1 MAKRAALALTLF
13 LLTASCGTEEKAEP
27 IKVKAVSGVKVE
39 SAQVITFTRSDTF
52 SGTVIPN
59 KQILLS
65 PKVMGYLIKVNVK
78 AGDRVK
84 KGEVLAVIDSS
95 AIKPDVEKAKAGIK
109 EVNAALKELDKAL
122 KEVEAR
128 KQAAEANYQLAEKTY
143 NRFKKLLEADAVS
156 KQKFDE
162 VAAQYR
168 AAKANLEAV
177 KAKEA
182 QILAKKKV
190 LLAKKQQVEA
200 SLKKAKAFLS
210 YTELRSPVNGIVLQ
224 KLIDKGNL
232 VSPQTP
238 VFKIGSLPLK
248 VRAYIDD
255 IYAGKVKVGTDVKVK
270 VQGKT
275 YTGRVVE
282 VDRSSDPVTHK
293 FGVKVLVEGLNAIP
307 GTYAVVEIPS
317 LKAEAVAVP
326 KSAIYR
332 VGAVEYVF
340 VVKNGIA
347 HLRIVKTGEKVG
359 NMVIVLSGLHPGE
372 KIAVTKVEDLVD
384 GARVEG

>member
-39 SAQVITFTRSDTF
+39 PAQVITFTKSDTF
-52 SGTVIPN
+52 SGTVIPD
-59 KQILLS
+59 KQIFLS
-65 PKVMGYLIKVNVK
+65 PKVSGYLVKVNVK
-78 AGDRVK
+78 SGDRVK

-143 NRFKKLLEADAVS
+143 NRFKKLLEAEAVS

-255 IYAGKVKVGTDVKVK
+255 IYAGKVKVGTEVKVK
-270 VQGKT
+270 VQGRT

-293 FGVKVLVEGLNAIP
+293 FGVKVLVEELNAIP

-317 LKAEAVAVP
+317 LKVEAVAVP
-326 KSAIYR
+326 KPAIYR
-332 VGAVEYVF
+332 VGALEYVF

-347 HLRIVKTGEKVG
+347 HLRFVKTGEEVG
-359 NMVIVLSGLHPGE
+359 NMVIILSGLHPGE
-372 KIAVTKVEDLVD
+372 KVAVTKVEDLVD

>member
-39 SAQVITFTRSDTF
+39 PAQVITFTRSDTF

-65 PKVMGYLIKVNVK
+65 PKVMGYLIKVNVE

-95 AIKPDVEKAKAGIK
+95 SIKPDVEKAKAGIK

-200 SLKKAKAFLS
+200 SLKKAEAFLS

-255 IYAGKVKVGTDVKVK
+255 IYAGKVKVGTEVKVK
-270 VQGKT
+270 VQGRT

-347 HLRIVKTGEKVG
+347 HLRIVKTGEEVG
-359 NMVIVLSGLHPGE
+359 NMVIILSGLHPGE
-372 KIAVTKVEDLVD
+372 KVAVTKVEDLVD